1 MSANDLT
8 YDLTYLTAHE
18 AQDLMSRGRLSSVEL
33 TNAALRRIEL
43 VEPRLHS
50 FLAITADLALK
61 DAQDADARR
70 RAGESRGPLDG
81 IPVAVKDNISTAG
94 VPTTAG
100 SKILRGY
107 VPPYDAHV
115 VERLRTG
122 GAVIVGKGNL
132 DEFAMGSSNENSA
145 YGPVHNPWDTRR
157 VPGGSSGGPA
167 AAVAAGEA
175 TVSLGS
181 DTGGSIRQPAALCG
195 IVGMKPT
202 YGLVS
207 RYGLIAFA
215 SSLDQIGPFARDVL
229 DCASVLHLIAGHDP
243 SDSTAVDRPGPD
255 FSRELSGRDGQVK
268 GLRLGVPKEYLVA
281 GIEPGVRVAFD
292 FAISTLQ
299 GLGATVDECSLPLTD
314 QALAVYYILAP
325 SEASANL
332 ARFDGFKYG
341 HSSREAATAWD
352 TMDLTRSEGFG
363 AEVKRRIL
371 LGGYAL
377 SAGYYDAYY
386 KKAQQVRTLIRREFA
401 EAFKKFDALITPTS
415 PTVAFKLG
423 EKTQDPLSMYL
434 SDVCTIPANIGGL
447 PGISVPAGFS
457 EGLPVGLQ
465 VIGPQFGDSLLLRI
479 AHAYEQATEWH
490 KKHPAI

>member
-1 MSANDLT
+1 MSKGD
-8 YDLTYLTAHE
+8 
-18 AQDLMSRGRLSSVEL
+18 LSSVEL
-33 TNAALRRIEL
+33 TGAALERVDSL
-43 VEPRLHS
+43 EPRLHS
-50 FLAITADLALK
+50 FLSVTADSALK
-61 DAQDADARR
+61 DAEAADARR
-70 RAGESRGPLDG
+70 RSGECRGPLDG

-100 SKILRGY
+100 SRILRGY
-107 VPPYDAHV
+107 IPPYDAHV
-115 VERLRTG
+115 VERLRAA
-122 GAVIVGKGNL
+122 GAVMVGKCNL

-145 YGPVHNPWDTRR
+145 YGPVHNPWDTQR

-167 AAVAAGEA
+167 AAVASGEA
-175 TVSLGS
+175 TTSLGS

-215 SSLDQIGPFARDVL
+215 SSLDQIGPFARDVR
-229 DCASVLHLIAGHDP
+229 DCANTLDVIAGPDAR
-243 SDSTAVDRPGPD
+243 DSTAVDRPAPGLASSLTD
-255 FSRELSGRDGQVK
+255 RDGQIK
-268 GLRLGVPKEYLVA
+268 GLRLGIPKEYLVA
-281 GIEPGVRVAFD
+281 GIEPGVRAAFD
-292 FAISTLQ
+292 AAISTLR
-299 GLGATVDECSLPLTD
+299 GLGAAVDECSLPLTD

-341 HSSREAATAWD
+341 HSSKEAATAWD
-352 TMDLTRSEGFG
+352 TMDLTRAEGFG

-401 EAFKKFDALITPTS
+401 EAFSKFDALITPTS
-415 PTVAFKLG
+415 PTVAFRLG

-434 SDVCTIPANIGGL
+434 SDICTIPANIGGL
-447 PGISVPAGFS
+447 PGISVPGGFS

-465 VIGPQFGDSLLLRI
+465 VIGPQFGDSTVLRV
-479 AHAYEQATEWH
+479 AYAYEQATDWH
-490 KKHPAI
+490 KKHPPL

>member
-1 MSANDLT
+1 MGEPSLSF
-8 YDLTYLTAHE
+8 LTAHE
-18 AQDLMSRGRLSSVEL
+18 AQDLMSRGSLSSVEL
-33 TNAALRRIEL
+33 TRAALERVES
-43 VEPRLHS
+43 VEPRIHS
-50 FLAITADLALK
+50 FLCVTADLALK
-61 DAQDADARR
+61 DAGAADARR
-70 RAGESRGPLDG
+70 RSGESRGPLDG
-81 IPVAVKDNISTAG
+81 IPVGVKDNISTAG
-94 VPTTAG
+94 VQTTAG
-100 SKILRGY
+100 SKILAGY
-107 VPPYDAHV
+107 IPPYDAHV
-115 VERLRTG
+115 VERLRAA
-122 GAVIVGKGNL
+122 GAVMVGKCNL

-145 YGPVHNPWDTRR
+145 YGPVRNPWDTSR

-167 AAVAAGEA
+167 AAVASGEA
-175 TVSLGS
+175 VTSLGS

-229 DCASVLHLIAGHDP
+229 DCASTLDVIAGHDP
-243 SDSTAVDRPGPD
+243 RDSTAVDRPAP
-255 FSRELSGRDGQVK
+255 ELASGLTGRNGEIK
-268 GLRLGVPKEYLVA
+268 ALRLGVPKEYLVA
-281 GIEPGVRVAFD
+281 GIEPGVRAAFD
-292 FAISTLQ
+292 AAVSTLR
-299 GLGATVDECSLPLTD
+299 GLGAVVEECSLPLTD

-341 HSSREAATAWD
+341 HSSKEAATAWD
-352 TMDLTRSEGFG
+352 TMDLTRAEGFG

-401 EAFKKFDALITPTS
+401 EAFRKFDALITPTS

-423 EKTQDPLSMYL
+423 ARTQDPLSMYL
-434 SDVCTIPANIGGL
+434 SDVCTIPVNIGGL
-447 PGISVPAGFS
+447 PGISVPGGFS

-465 VIGPQFGDSLLLRI
+465 VIGPQFGDLTVLKV
-479 AHAYEQATEWH
+479 AHAYEQTTEWH
-490 KKHPAI
+490 KKHPPL